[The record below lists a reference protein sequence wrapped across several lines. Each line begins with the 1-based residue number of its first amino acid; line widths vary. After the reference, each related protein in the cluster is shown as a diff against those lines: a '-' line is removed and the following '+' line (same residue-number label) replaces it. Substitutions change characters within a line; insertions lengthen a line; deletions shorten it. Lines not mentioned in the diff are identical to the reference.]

1 MKAFVKPILIA
12 VAIAAL
18 PHAAA
23 GQVRVVAQ
31 VDTSGSIYVGESFAY
46 RIIIDGEEKPG
57 RVDLTPIAKYNPQSL
72 GGGPAS
78 QISIRTMNGQTTR
91 TVHKRYVMNYALTVA
106 EPGRIILPPLNVS
119 IDGRD
124 YQTNPLQL
132 NILKPGTT
140 DLLDLEI
147 TLSEQKCYV
156 GQPVIMTVK
165 FYISADIGDFSF
177 NIPAFTSDAFDLEDP
192 QITDPQARQ
201 FRLAAG
207 LTVFVSQ
214 FRTTHNGRQAIL
226 LSFSKVLIPKRP
238 GDIRTGPASVSADVA
253 VGRARSSDPFD
264 TFSIFSPRKQYKR
277 FMVASPSLTL
287 TVLPLPEQGRPA
299 QFYGLVGRY
308 TISASAAP
316 TKVNVGDPITL
327 TVKIGGGRYLKPIRW
342 PDLEQIPGLAE
353 NFKMPAQKAAPE
365 TADGFK
371 IFTQTIRANN
381 DKVTG
386 IPPIPLA
393 YFDADAGRYVVA
405 KSDPINLEVAP
416 TTILTNAD
424 LEGRD
429 ITPAAREV
437 EAIKKG
443 LSANYESTA
452 ILRNTTFSPLA
463 AALTPLCAVLWSVP
477 LLGLTA
483 SGAFKLLTSSS
494 PERAAQKRRRQAAA
508 RALRDIKKIASESPE
523 RRHESLVS
531 AMKQYVGDRFDRLPG
546 SLTADD
552 CRDLILAA
560 TGDAQAAEAYRD
572 IVTACETSRYASA
585 RAPYDPRQSARVID
599 LLRKIDKKAKR

>member
-12 VAIAAL
+12 VAITAL
-18 PHAAA
+18 PHAADA
-23 GQVRVVAQ
+23 QVRVVAQ

-46 RIIIDGEEKPG
+46 RIIIDGEEKAG
-57 RVDLTPIAKYNPQSL
+57 RIDLTPIAKYNPQSL

-78 QISIRTMNGQTTR
+78 QTSIRRTMNGRTTR
-91 TVHKRYVMNYALTVA
+91 TVLKRYVMNYALTVA
-106 EPGRIILPPLNVS
+106 EPGRITLPPLNVS

-147 TLSEQKCYV
+147 ALSDQKCYV

-165 FYISADIGDFSF
+165 FYICTDIGNFNF
-177 NIPAFTSDAFDLEDP
+177 NIPAFTSDSFHLEDP
-192 QITDPQARQ
+192 QITDPQAKQ
-201 FRLAAG
+201 FRLAADI
-207 LTVFVSQ
+207 TVFVSQ
-214 FRTTHNGRQAIL
+214 SRTTHNGREAIL

-253 VGRARSSDPFD
+253 VGRARSSDPFG
-264 TFSIFSPRKQYKR
+264 FFGARKQYKR
-277 FMVASPSLTL
+277 FMVASPSLKL
-287 TVLPLPEQGRPA
+287 TVLPLPQEGRPA
-299 QFYGLVGRY
+299 PFYGLVGRY

-342 PDLEQIPGLAE
+342 PDLEQIPGLAQ

-365 TADGFK
+365 SSDGFK

-381 DKVTG
+381 DKVAE

-393 YFDADAGRYVVA
+393 YFDADSGRYAVTA
-405 KSDPINLEVAP
+405 SDPIKLEVAP
-416 TTILTNAD
+416 TKILTNAD

-443 LSANYESTA
+443 LSANYESHDV
-452 ILRNTTFSPLA
+452 LRNTTFSPLA
-463 AALTPLCAVLWSVP
+463 AAATPLCAVLWSVP
-477 LLGLTA
+477 LLALAA
-483 SGAFKLLTSSS
+483 SGAFKLLTFSS

-560 TGDAQAAEAYRD
+560 TGDDEAAEAYRD

-585 RAPYDPRQSARVID
+585 RAPYDPQQSARAID

>member
-1 MKAFVKPILIA
+1 
-12 VAIAAL
+12 
-18 PHAAA
+18 
-23 GQVRVVAQ
+23 
-31 VDTSGSIYVGESFAY
+31 
-46 RIIIDGEEKPG
+46 
-57 RVDLTPIAKYNPQSL
+57 
-72 GGGPAS
+72 
-78 QISIRTMNGQTTR
+78 
-91 TVHKRYVMNYALTVA
+91 MNYALTVA
-106 EPGRIILPPLNVS
+106 EPGRITLPPLNVS

-147 TLSEQKCYV
+147 ALSDQKCYV

-165 FYISADIGDFSF
+165 FYICTDIGNFNF
-177 NIPAFTSDAFDLEDP
+177 NIPAFTSDSFHLEDP
-192 QITDPQARQ
+192 QITDPQAKQ
-201 FRLAAG
+201 FRLAADI
-207 LTVFVSQ
+207 TVFVSQ
-214 FRTTHNGRQAIL
+214 SRTTHNGREAIL

-253 VGRARSSDPFD
+253 VGRARSSDPFG
-264 TFSIFSPRKQYKR
+264 FFGARKQYKR
-277 FMVASPSLTL
+277 FMVASPSLKL
-287 TVLPLPEQGRPA
+287 TVLPLPQEGRPA
-299 QFYGLVGRY
+299 PFYGLVGRY

-342 PDLEQIPGLAE
+342 PDLEQIPGLAQ

-365 TADGFK
+365 SSDGFK

-381 DKVTG
+381 DKVAE

-393 YFDADAGRYVVA
+393 YFDADSGRYAVTA
-405 KSDPINLEVAP
+405 SDPIKLEVAP
-416 TTILTNAD
+416 TKILTNAD

-443 LSANYESTA
+443 LSANYESHDV
-452 ILRNTTFSPLA
+452 LRNTTFSPLA
-463 AALTPLCAVLWSVP
+463 AAATPLCAVLWSVP
-477 LLGLTA
+477 LLALAA
-483 SGAFKLLTSSS
+483 SGAFKLLTFSS

-560 TGDAQAAEAYRD
+560 TGDDEAAEAYRD

-585 RAPYDPRQSARVID
+585 RAPYDPQQSARAID